1 MDIALMSPCFLCY
14 VRIYLDVDVVP
25 CFRLRFGEVTSVRA
39 LPDKFCAFINFKRKE
54 CAGKAMAALQV
65 RHPSDDSHTDCVTC
79 TDKAMTV
86 TLTVSLV
93 LTRQ

>member
-1 MDIALMSPCFLCY
+1 MFLCY
-14 VRIYLDVDVVP
+14 VRIYLDVDVMP

-65 RHPSDDSHTDCVTC
+65 RDTLSDDSHTNCVTC
-79 TDKAMTV
+79 TDKTMT
-86 TLTVSLV
+86 
-93 LTRQ
+93 